1 VDEGTRDKWALV
13 TAPVIL
19 GILADA
25 LLRALPWG
33 LNVFIW
39 VSLLAGFIIWATH
52 DKTELWTKGG
62 GWLVLPSV
70 FFAAGFLWR
79 DSQTLGAASLFALWV
94 TASLAVFRA
103 QGGRIF
109 AAGLCHY
116 ALGAILG
123 AGNAFLGVPL
133 LVFKDISWEGMLP
146 GRWQGRAPAAARG
159 LLLAV
164 PPVVVFAL
172 LFASADAVFAAY
184 LREIFH
190 FNLLTL
196 LSHLFVFSFF
206 AWTSAGLLRGLL
218 VGNELSWTAKVQ
230 PPQLRLGV
238 VEIGVML
245 GAVNLTFL
253 AFVIVQFRYFFGGAG
268 LVQATTG
275 LTYAEYA
282 RRGFF
287 ELVTASALV
296 LPLLLGCHW
305 LSAKNSSRDENVFRI
320 LAGVLLALVFV
331 VMGSAL
337 SRMRLYQSEYG
348 MTELRLYTTAFMGW
362 IAVVLIWFALT
373 VLAGRRERFAGGAL
387 VAGYV
392 LIAALYAANPNKLIA
407 KVNTAR
413 ARTGQRFDARYTVS
427 LGADAVPELVAA
439 LPDLAPADRCVIRER
454 LVRRWSASEPADWR
468 SWNASRAAAR
478 KIVGDN
484 LSMLTSLPCPDSKS
498 PSPPK
503 E

>member
-1 VDEGTRDKWALV
+1 MDEVARDKWALV
-13 TAPVIL
+13 AAPVIL

-25 LLRALPWG
+25 LLRAWPWG
-33 LNVFIW
+33 LNFLLWVSALVAFILWLGRGKMELWGRGGFWLLLPSLLFAADFIW
-39 VSLLAGFIIWATH
+39 RESEPLYAL
-52 DKTELWTKGG
+52 D
-62 GWLVLPSV
+62 
-70 FFAAGFLWR
+70 
-79 DSQTLGAASLFALWV
+79 LFALWV

-196 LSHLFVFSFF
+196 LSHLFLFSFF

-337 SRMRLYQSEYG
+337 SRMRLYQAEYG

-362 IAVVLIWFALT
+362 LAVVLIWFALT
-373 VLAGRRERFAGGAL
+373 VLSGRRQRFAGGAL
-387 VAGYV
+387 VAGYMLVVV
-392 LIAALYAANPNKLIA
+392 LHVMNPNALIA

-413 ARTGQRFDARYTVS
+413 ALSGQRFDARYAAS
-427 LGADAVPELVAA
+427 LGADAVPSLVAA
-439 LPDLAPADRCVIRER
+439 LPGEVTDAAWPPIWTLPSIPECCDSTTLRTWLLPA
-454 LVRRWSASEPADWR
+454 
-468 SWNASRAAAR
+468 
-478 KIVGDN
+478 
-484 LSMLTSLPCPDSKS
+484 
-498 PSPPK
+498 
-503 E
+503 

>member
-1 VDEGTRDKWALV
+1 MVREVGLGLPPDRMAGMALGHLDAGVLGASVRGRGSPLALCFRHALRHFSVLGPGLRDSQLGSIEDFGQIGVGAVRRLTDCPGRTYGSAPAVGGGKGVTNVDEGTRDKWALV

-133 LVFKDISWEGMLP
+133 MVYKDISWEGMLP

-305 LSAKNSSRDENVFRI
+305 LSAKNSSRDE
-320 LAGVLLALVFV
+320 
-331 VMGSAL
+331 
-337 SRMRLYQSEYG
+337 
-348 MTELRLYTTAFMGW
+348 
-362 IAVVLIWFALT
+362 
-373 VLAGRRERFAGGAL
+373 
-387 VAGYV
+387 
-392 LIAALYAANPNKLIA
+392 
-407 KVNTAR
+407 
-413 ARTGQRFDARYTVS
+413 
-427 LGADAVPELVAA
+427 
-439 LPDLAPADRCVIRER
+439 
-454 LVRRWSASEPADWR
+454 
-468 SWNASRAAAR
+468 
-478 KIVGDN
+478 
-484 LSMLTSLPCPDSKS
+484 
-498 PSPPK
+498 
-503 E
+503 